1 MLKFM
6 VMFRAPQQ
14 AGSLDEALN
23 VFITHIAHIPDVQR
37 QQVVFP
43 LGSPI
48 NTMPYVRIIE
58 LYFGSQT
65 QMNEALRTPE
75 GQAAGQLLNNFPPN
89 SFDIVFAEV
98 YEERR

>member
-6 VMFRAPQQ
+6 IMFRAPQQ
-14 AGSLDEALN
+14 AGGFDEALN

-58 LYFGSQT
+58 LYFASQT

-75 GQAAGQLLNNFPPN
+75 GQTAGQLLNSFAPN